1 MPENTVTQQYR
12 DAYFALTSMTL
23 QNDGWTRINNVKEF
37 SALKP
42 IYDSHKMRVYLVT
55 VDTENCVL
63 TQMVDSTDK
72 PNDVRDE
79 VLEHALS
86 TYSSVYVYFI
96 IGHVEPG
103 SAMLAKVAHHV
114 DALLTTFYA
123 DIIP

>member
-1 MPENTVTQQYR
+1 MVSYIVEHIREP
-12 DAYFALTSMTL
+12 
-23 QNDGWTRINNVKEF
+23 
-37 SALKP
+37 
-42 IYDSHKMRVYLVT
+42 LVT
-55 VDTENCVL
+55 HILSVVSREFTDLWCGSIWYTSISLVD
-63 TQMVDSTDK
+63 VDGTYDK

-114 DALLTTFYA
+114 DGLLTTFYA

>member
-1 MPENTVTQQYR
+1 
-12 DAYFALTSMTL
+12 MTL
-23 QNDGWTRINNVKEF
+23 QNDGWTRINSVKEF
-37 SALKP
+37 RALKS
-42 IYDSHKMRVYLVT
+42 IYDSHEMRVYLVT

-63 TQMVDSTDK
+63 TQIVDSTDK

-114 DALLTTFYA
+114 DSLLTTFYA